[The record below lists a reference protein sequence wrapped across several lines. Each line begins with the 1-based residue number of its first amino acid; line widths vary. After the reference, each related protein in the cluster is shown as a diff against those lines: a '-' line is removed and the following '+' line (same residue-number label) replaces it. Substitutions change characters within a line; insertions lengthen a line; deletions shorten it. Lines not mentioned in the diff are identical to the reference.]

1 MSKDIIQTI
10 LLESLKISS
19 QSDAPREGS
28 RPCKRLVFLATKL
41 TSVRSLHLLLNS
53 GGRENKFWYVE
64 KIGSSLDVSQG
75 FLKQILLTGTYFS
88 HPLVNLEDGIVRR
101 GGWVD
106 FLVYEKK
113 QGGGANSQ
121 LTTYITRREDK
132 LFKNNKRGLF
142 TLVSSESPF

>member
-75 FLKQILLTGTYFS
+75 FLKWNLLNETIFEYYLSSYISTFKVFLTQEYIYCKIILLAKCYF
-88 HPLVNLEDGIVRR
+88 LYIILENSNQLNESYKIVDRT
-101 GGWVD
+101 
-106 FLVYEKK
+106 LKK
-113 QGGGANSQ
+113 
-121 LTTYITRREDK
+121 
-132 LFKNNKRGLF
+132 
-142 TLVSSESPF
+142 